1 MNETAAHIFPA
12 FVTSSEKLSVQQ
24 VTLELTPDEARKLE
38 KYCQLTGKAA
48 VDVIRELIQ
57 DLPIT

>member
-12 FVTSSEKLSVQQ
+12 FANSSEKLSVQQ
-24 VTLELTPDEARKLE
+24 ITLELSPDEVIKLE
-38 KYCQLTGKAA
+38 KYCELIGKAA
-48 VDVIRELIQ
+48 TDVIRELIQ